1 MNMHILVPAKKTHSK
16 IIFMNGEA
24 NNGANFCKK
33 IKKALELGL
42 FYVIINNGA
51 TKFAY
56 NTHHG
61 FRSPCFR
68 CVK

>member
-1 MNMHILVPAKKTHSK
+1 
-16 IIFMNGEA
+16 MNGEA

-61 FRSPCFR
+61 FRSQCFR